1 MKKNLSIRVKFAIF
15 TSIFTIV
22 PTLIVIAFSTT
33 ALQNTL
39 RNEIINSNQNQIKW
53 ANQLIDDIYLRADL
67 LFNNIQIYPDLNEN
81 LELTSSDSLETQ
93 FRSYNYMRD
102 LLNVFYFS
110 NSLFIDDL
118 SISSTESER
127 DFSIKNSI
135 VTPINSQSD
144 ILSRDDATMY
154 VESHNN
160 RVIIHRKINRFE
172 DRHTIGYIS
181 LRLKDSVSSQL
192 FNILQIDNNSSVF
205 VLGQDDEVLIKK
217 GNIENELK
225 SYSTITYDVS
235 YQTLDDNLVFS
246 TSIRGG
252 LLKIVKV
259 VPLSTINGVINRLFF
274 IGLTLSIAFVILA
287 IYLSYVFSA
296 RLTEPI
302 ISLAN
307 TMKSVEIDEF
317 KLRTIDENNEIGLLE
332 TGYNVLM
339 TRVRNLIDQ
348 EYKSEIEL
356 KNAQLKALQAQIN
369 PHFLYNTL
377 QMMGGIALSHD
388 VPEVYGI
395 ANTMAEMFRYNVSGG
410 NDLVSIH
417 DEIKHTENYLFIQTH
432 RFQDRIN
439 VEVIMDDDISNLLI
453 PKFTLQPL
461 VENAFEHGL
470 SKRVHGG
477 KLVVKVL
484 EHLDHFEI
492 TVWDNGEGMSLQ
504 QKDLLLEQIKNHNPL
519 VPSQNFGIG
528 LKNVNARLRL
538 LYANNYKFEIDS
550 ILNEYTRIS
559 LTIYKT
565 QEVNQ

>member
-1 MKKNLSIRVKFAIF
+1 MKKSLSIRVKFAIF

-22 PTLIVIAFSTT
+22 PTLIVIAFSTIT
-33 ALQNTL
+33 LQNAL
-39 RNEIINSNQNQIKW
+39 RDEIISSNQNQIKW
-53 ANQLIDDIYLRADL
+53 ANQLLDDIYLRADL

-81 LELTSSDSLETQ
+81 LELTSSDLLETQ
-93 FRSYNYMRD
+93 FKSYNYMRD

-118 SISSTESER
+118 SISSTESQR

-135 VTPINSQSD
+135 VTPIDAQSD
-144 ILSRDDATMY
+144 LLPNDNASMY
-154 VESHNN
+154 VESYNN
-160 RVIIHRKINRFE
+160 SVIIHRKINRFE
-172 DRHTIGYIS
+172 DRQTIGYIS
-181 LRLKDSVSSQL
+181 IRLKDSVSSQL
-192 FNILQIDNNSSVF
+192 FNILQIDDNSSVF
-205 VLGQDDEVLIKK
+205 VLSRDNEVLIKK
-217 GNIENELK
+217 GNIENEPK
-225 SYSTITYDVS
+225 SYSEVNYDVS
-235 YQTLDDNLVFS
+235 YQTLDNNLVFT

-252 LLKIVKV
+252 LLKIIKV
-259 VPLSTINGVINRLFF
+259 VPLSTINSVINRLFL
-274 IGLTLSIAFVILA
+274 IGLSLSIAFVMLA

-332 TGYNVLM
+332 TGYNILM

-377 QMMGGIALSHD
+377 QMMGGIALSRD
-388 VPEVYGI
+388 VHEIYGI
-395 ANTMAEMFRYNVSGG
+395 ANTMAEMFRYSISGG
-410 NDLVSIH
+410 SDLVSIH
-417 DEIKHTENYLFIQTH
+417 DEIKHTENYLFIQTL
-432 RFQDRIN
+432 RFQDRID
-439 VEVIMDDDISNLLI
+439 VEVMMDDDISNLLI

-484 EHLDHFEI
+484 EHLEHFEI
-492 TVWDNGEGMSLQ
+492 TVWDNGEGMSPQ

-519 VPSQNFGIG
+519 IPSQNFGIG

-550 ILNEYTRIS
+550 KINEYTCIS
-559 LTIYKT
+559 LTIYKN
-565 QEVNQ
+565 QEG